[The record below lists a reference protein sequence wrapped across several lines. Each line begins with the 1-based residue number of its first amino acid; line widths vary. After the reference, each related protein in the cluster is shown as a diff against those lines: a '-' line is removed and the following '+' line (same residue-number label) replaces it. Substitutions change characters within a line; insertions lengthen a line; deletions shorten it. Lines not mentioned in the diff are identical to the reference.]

1 MTSPKTTEV
10 PLERIADLQRRLPP
24 ANTTDVTIEVLGK
37 KLGDQVQAQRL
48 PWHSLIYDRSNDI
61 LELSVGGRDH
71 RVPVVLRHEIHHP
84 SRVWMEEIEGSVR
97 AISIESSD
105 ESQTIVRFH
114 ERDALGPGDRA

>member
-1 MTSPKTTEV
+1 MTSPKTTEI
-10 PLERIADLQRRLPP
+10 PLERISDLQSRLPA
-24 ANTTDVTIEVLGK
+24 ANTADVTIEVLGK
-37 KLGDQVQAQRL
+37 DLGDQVQAQRL
-48 PWHSLIYDRSNDI
+48 PWHSLIYDLSNDI

-84 SRVWMEEIEGSVR
+84 SRVWTEEFDGSVR

-114 ERDALGPGDRA
+114 QRPKLSPG

>member
-1 MTSPKTTEV
+1 VTSPKTTEV
-10 PLERIADLQRRLPP
+10 SLERISDLQGRLPA

-37 KLGDQVQAQRL
+37 DLGDQVLAQRL
-48 PWHSLIYDRSNDI
+48 PWHSLIYDPSNDI
-61 LELSVGGRDH
+61 LELSVGGRDP

-84 SRVWMEEIEGSVR
+84 SRVWTEEIEGSVR

-114 ERDALGPGDRA
+114 QRNALSPG